1 MIRKKR
7 YTPRPGPHVASS
19 SQQVHFVSLHLE
31 PKSVKLEK
39 VCNEKIKKKKN
50 CLNASRRILRR
61 LIKERWKGKIKSK
74 FSVFLC

>member
-19 SQQVHFVSLHLE
+19 SQQVHFVSLCLA

-39 VCNEKIKKKKN
+39 VCNEKIKKKK
-50 CLNASRRILRR
+50 LPKR
-61 LIKERWKGKIKSK
+61 
-74 FSVFLC
+74 